1 MRLLL
6 QMKLITVCDYIELK
20 HPSDKMREVGPDLSA
35 TNFALPQWRTS
46 YPELHPQQSSVLYPC
61 CADYEEF
68 TCSYW

>member
-35 TNFALPQWRTS
+35 TNSALPQ
-46 YPELHPQQSSVLYPC
+46 
-61 CADYEEF
+61 
-68 TCSYW
+68 